1 MRDGSARR
9 ARLVRFTVSS
19 SSETAKL
26 ETWKTQ
32 LSKVACRRV
41 SDEDP
46 RGEPQELRDD
56 EHGTGVHSA
65 GPLREALNERAP
77 LVKLALDAVDG
88 LHVSCWS
95 GHVPGG

>member
-1 MRDGSARR
+1 M
-9 ARLVRFTVSS
+9 RFTVSS

-26 ETWKTQ
+26 ERWKTQ
-32 LSKVACRRV
+32 LSTVACRRI

-56 EHGTGVHSA
+56 EHGTRVYSA

-77 LVKLALDAVDG
+77 LVTVALAPVDG
-88 LHVSCWS
+88 VHVSCWS
-95 GHVPGG
+95 GHIPGG